1 MPFIPPV
8 AAWALPKY
16 NERAPGNVERYVLD
30 IVHCPGKYGA
40 TVMNC
45 IEKQLGRIG
54 LGRHD
59 VSTGS
64 GDGGGEN
71 EGAHGI
77 HARYAEAVS
86 GYVRRLCLA
95 HISWRSAEAG
105 FPKMGDVR
113 EGWKAIS
120 RQLHDG
126 GVWARLK
133 IAATAPVDY
142 GGLALYLQG
151 SPKYAAVFGKP
162 PPPP

>member
-1 MPFIPPV
+1 M
-8 AAWALPKY
+8 
-16 NERAPGNVERYVLD
+16 G
-30 IVHCPGKYGA
+30 G
-40 TVMNC
+40 

-59 VSTGS
+59 VFSGS

-77 HARYAEAVS
+77 HARFEEAVS
-86 GYVRRLCLA
+86 GYVRRRCLA
-95 HISWRSAEAG
+95 HNSWRSAEAG

-120 RQLHDG
+120 RHLHDG

-133 IAATAPVDY
+133 IAAIAPVDY
-142 GGLALYLQG
+142 GGLSLFAQG
-151 SPKYAAVFGKP
+151 SR
-162 PPPP
+162 